1 MRDSCQ
7 TISSSTPSATKG
19 WKSAAMYSS
28 GLERCAESGS
38 PRFRKKSP
46 NGLEKTTIDVQIQVF
61 RRRRAGSDV
70 MRRALIAGIGGKGR
84 GLGSLLLRHE
94 LFALGAQR
102 HVFAGFLDRKST
114 RLNSS
119 HLVTL

>member
-7 TISSSTPSATKG
+7 TISSSTPRATRG

-28 GLERCAESGS
+28 GFERCTEPGS

-46 NGLEKTTIDVQIQVF
+46 KGLEKTTIDVQIHVF
-61 RRRRAGSDV
+61 RRSRAGSDV
-70 MRRALIAGIGGKGR
+70 IRRALLAGMGGRGR

-94 LFALGAQR
+94 RLAFGAQR
-102 HVFAGFLDRKST
+102 HVFAGLLGEPT
-114 RLNSS
+114 A
-119 HLVTL
+119 LV